1 MYFISNKSWGNM
13 ECNRNSIQWWYKPCF
28 ANIRV
33 TALNLARQTD
43 SAESVVWRL
52 IPDNRFLCK
61 VCFFDGTWF
70 GCSDWF
76 SVVHLFICLSHNCHN
91 RFSQL
96 FERVVKKVTI
106 RFLPLWKVKQSI
118 KIIRDKDNIGN
129 SSE

>member
-1 MYFISNKSWGNM
+1 MYFISNKSWWNM
-13 ECNRNSIQWWYKPCF
+13 ECNRNSIQWWYKSCF

-61 VCFFDGTWF
+61 VCFFLMEHGLAVLIDF
-70 GCSDWF
+70 Q
-76 SVVHLFICLSHNCHN
+76 LFICLSHNCHN